1 MSDRTHGAAAR
12 RRGLRAGAAPGWTRS
27 VAFQVRPT
35 TAFAEHTARAMTSIV
50 ARTRDV
56 AA

>member
-12 RRGLRAGAAPGWTRS
+12 RRGLRAGAAPAGTRS
-27 VAFQVRPT
+27 VAIQAPT
-35 TAFAEHTARAMTSIV
+35 IAVAEHTAGAMTSIV

>member
-12 RRGLRAGAAPGWTRS
+12 RRGLRAGAA
-27 VAFQVRPT
+27 FQART
-35 TAFAEHTARAMTSIV
+35 TIAFAEHTASAMTSIV
-50 ARTRDV
+50 ARMRDV